1 MDGGLGVM
9 TKLLAAPPAQ
19 SGLRPVAGRPGLPLV
34 GQVLAYIRDPLALM
48 QRQWD
53 RYGEVS
59 WFSMLGRRW
68 LAVLGPDA
76 CQEVLQNKDRA
87 FANGDGWSV
96 LIGPFFHGGLML
108 LDSEE
113 HLRHRRIMQQAF
125 TRARLEKTVVA
136 LHPAIDSAL
145 QGWTPTEGFRA
156 YTALKALTL
165 DLATDIFMGGAEGA
179 TDSEIA
185 SVQKAFV
192 DCVQAAT
199 SVIRRPVPGTRWKRG
214 LDGRRVLEE
223 FLHRYL
229 PARRTRETDDL
240 FSVLCHIEADA
251 GQRFTDDEVI
261 DHMIFLLMAAHD
273 TSTITLST
281 MMQYLGQHPRW
292 QDRCRAESLALGT
305 STPSH
310 AELDGL
316 DSLDLVMKECLRI
329 VSPVPVVARR
339 AVRDT
344 QVRGHFVPAGTY
356 AAVAPHF
363 THHMAEYWPDPE
375 CFDPERFAPHRREDK
390 VHRYAWEPFGGGVH
404 KCLGMHFAGAEIKAI
419 MHHLLLRFDWQ
430 VDADYVAP
438 LDFTS
443 LPFPSDGQ
451 PVDLRLRPRMPAP
464 SPRSAP

>member
-1 MDGGLGVM
+1 
-9 TKLLAAPPAQ
+9 
-19 SGLRPVAGRPGLPLV
+19 
-34 GQVLAYIRDPLALM
+34 
-48 QRQWD
+48 
-53 RYGEVS
+53 
-59 WFSMLGRRW
+59 
-68 LAVLGPDA
+68 
-76 CQEVLQNKDRA
+76 
-87 FANGDGWSV
+87 
-96 LIGPFFHGGLML
+96 
-108 LDSEE
+108 
-113 HLRHRRIMQQAF
+113 
-125 TRARLEKTVVA
+125 
-136 LHPAIDSAL
+136 
-145 QGWTPTEGFRA
+145 
-156 YTALKALTL
+156 
-165 DLATDIFMGGAEGA
+165 
-179 TDSEIA
+179 
-185 SVQKAFV
+185 
-192 DCVQAAT
+192 
-199 SVIRRPVPGTRWKRG
+199 
-214 LDGRRVLEE
+214 
-223 FLHRYL
+223 YL
-229 PARRTRETDDL
+229 PARRARETDDL

-251 GQRFTDDEVI
+251 GQRFADDEVI

-281 MMQYLGQHPRW
+281 MMQYLGQHPQW

-363 THHMAEYWPDPE
+363 THHMSEYWPDPE

>member
-1 MDGGLGVM
+1 MS
-9 TKLLAAPPAQ
+9 KILARPPVNSQ
-19 SGLRPVAGRPGLPLV
+19 LHPISGRSGLPLV
-34 GQVLAYIRDPLALM
+34 GHALAYIRDPLALM
-48 QRQWD
+48 QENWD

-59 WFSMLGRRW
+59 WFSMVGRQW
-68 LAVLGPDA
+68 IAVLGPDA

-87 FANGDGWSV
+87 FVNSDGWSV

-125 TRARLEKTVVA
+125 TRTRIEKSVDV
-136 LHPAIDSAL
+136 LNPAIDSAL
-145 QGWTPTEGFRA
+145 DTWTPTGGFRA
-156 YTALKALTL
+156 YTALKTLTL
-165 DLATDIFMGGAEGA
+165 DLATDIFMGGAEGS
-179 TDSEIA
+179 TESEIS
-185 SVQKAFV
+185 SVKKAFV

-199 SVIRRPVPGTRWKRG
+199 SLVRYRVPGTRWKRG
-214 LDGRRVLEE
+214 LDGRRVLED
-223 FLHRYL
+223 FFRRYL
-229 PARRTRETDDL
+229 PARRARATDDL
-240 FSVLCHIEADA
+240 FSVLCHIESEA
-251 GQRFTDDEVI
+251 GQRFSDDEVI

-281 MMQYLGQHPRW
+281 MMQYLGQHPKW

-305 STPSH
+305 STPSY
-310 AELDGL
+310 ADLDGL
-316 DSLDLVMKECLRI
+316 SSLDLVMKECLRL
-329 VSPVPVVARR
+329 VSPVPVMARR

-356 AAVAPHF
+356 VSVAPHF
-363 THHMAEYWPDPE
+363 THHMAQYWPDPE
-375 CFDPERFAPHRREDK
+375 RFDPERFAENRREDK

-419 MHHLLLRFDWQ
+419 MHHLLMRFDWN

-451 PVDLRLRPRMPAP
+451 PVDLRRRH
-464 SPRSAP
+464 SSVR

>member
-1 MDGGLGVM
+1 MSDRTGVEVIVS
-9 TKLLAAPPAQ
+9 KILARPPAHSQ
-19 SGLRPVAGRPGLPLV
+19 LHPVSGRSGLPFV
-34 GQVLAYIRDPLALM
+34 GHALEYIRDPLALM
-48 QRQWD
+48 QENWD

-59 WFSMLGRRW
+59 WFSMVGRRW
-68 LAVLGPDA
+68 IAVLGPDA

-87 FANGDGWSV
+87 FVNSDGWSV

-108 LDSEE
+108 LDSDE

-125 TRARLEKTVVA
+125 TRSRLEKTVDV
-136 LHPAIDSAL
+136 LNPAIDSAL
-145 QGWTPTEGFRA
+145 DAWTPTDGFRA

-165 DLATDIFMGGAEGA
+165 DLATDIFMGGAEGS
-179 TDSEIA
+179 TESEIS
-185 SVQKAFV
+185 SVKKAFV

-199 SVIRRPVPGTRWKRG
+199 SLVRYRVPGTRWKRG
-214 LDGRRVLEE
+214 LDGRRVLED
-223 FLHRYL
+223 FFRRYL
-229 PARRTRETDDL
+229 PARRARATDDL
-240 FSVLCHIEADA
+240 FSVLCHIESEA
-251 GQRFTDDEVI
+251 GQRFSDDEVI

-281 MMQYLGQHPRW
+281 MMQYLGQYPKW

-305 STPSH
+305 STPSY
-310 AELDGL
+310 ADLDGL
-316 DSLDLVMKECLRI
+316 SSLDLVMKECLRL
-329 VSPVPVVARR
+329 VSPVPVMARR

-356 AAVAPHF
+356 VSVAPHF
-363 THHMAEYWPDPE
+363 THHMAQYWPDPE
-375 CFDPERFAPHRREDK
+375 RFDPERFAENRREDK

-419 MHHLLLRFDWQ
+419 MHHLLMRFDWN

-451 PVDLRLRPRMPAP
+451 PVDLRRRH
-464 SPRSAP
+464 SSVR